1 MNPHT
6 IRKIDYWFAQPLCFL
21 LSFFNFSSRQRSKPV
36 KIVFLKFIEQGA
48 TILAYPAL
56 KRAVELVGKQN
67 VYFCVF
73 DNNRPVLDILDIIPQ
88 ENIIAIREKNIFS
101 FLLLNDF

>member
-1 MNPHT
+1 MNPTT
-6 IRKIDYWFAQPLCFL
+6 IRKIDYWFGQPICFL
-21 LSFFNFSSRQRSKPV
+21 LSFFNFSPYQRSKPR

-73 DNNRPVLDILDIIPQ
+73 DNNRPVLDILDILPP
-88 ENIIAIREKNIFS
+88 ENIIPLREKNILS
-101 FLLLNDF
+101 FLS